1 MKRSRI
7 VQFCLLLSLLVLLSG
22 VVSAE
27 VEDSLFDSQ
36 KKSKTDWEKSV
47 VRAKGYGVAADHIKN
62 KAQAKILAREAA
74 ITMAQRRLLE
84 VIKGV
89 NINSTQ
95 TVKNAQIQSDVIKKR
110 LSGVIKGAM
119 IVEEKQPA
127 KGTYMVVLE
136 VKFYGQ
142 DGIMKAILPTVKSE
156 TGSAGTG
163 SNSSSELQVN
173 DTSPAQDNNNT
184 AEQSKAPTQQNLD
197 NYTGVIINTI
207 NVNVKPAMFPKI
219 YSANHKLVYGIDML
233 NTDGV
238 ITNGIVGYNRSLNA
252 AKANPRVGSNPLVIN
267 AQGAEGDTKADL
279 VLAAADARKL
289 KRIGAKNNIFK
300 NNKVIIVL
308 N

>member
-110 LSGVIKGAM
+110 VAGLIKGAK
-119 IVEEKQPA
+119 IIEEKQPA
-127 KGTYMVVLE
+127 EGTYMVVLE

-142 DGIMKAILPTVKSE
+142 DGIMKAILPKLKDQ
-156 TGSAGTG
+156 TG
-163 SNSSSELQVN
+163 SNDSSELQVN
-173 DTSPAQDNNNT
+173 ETNKGQEKQTT
-184 AEQSKAPTQQNLD
+184 APQSTEFDKQNLGK
-197 NYTGVIINTI
+197 YTGVIINTI
-207 NVNVKPAMFPKI
+207 NVNLEPAMFPKI
-219 YSANHKLVYGIDML
+219 YSANNKLVYGIDML
-233 NTDGV
+233 NSDGV

-252 AKANPRVGSNPLVIN
+252 AKANPRVGSNPLVVN
-267 AQGAEGDTKADL
+267 AQGAAGDTKADL
-279 VLAAADARKL
+279 VLAAADARKV
-289 KRIGAKNNIFK
+289 KRIGSKNNIFK

>member
-1 MKRSRI
+1 
-7 VQFCLLLSLLVLLSG
+7 
-22 VVSAE
+22 
-27 VEDSLFDSQ
+27 
-36 KKSKTDWEKSV
+36 
-47 VRAKGYGVAADHIKN
+47 
-62 KAQAKILAREAA
+62 
-74 ITMAQRRLLE
+74 
-84 VIKGV
+84 
-89 NINSTQ
+89 
-95 TVKNAQIQSDVIKKR
+95 
-110 LSGVIKGAM
+110 M